1 MTIKSDIK
9 EFHIPFINALVI
21 VGLVTI
27 VSMIST
33 RYFINNYLLSHPNTP
48 IINYTDSQIKVD

>member
-1 MTIKSDIK
+1 MRIKSNIK